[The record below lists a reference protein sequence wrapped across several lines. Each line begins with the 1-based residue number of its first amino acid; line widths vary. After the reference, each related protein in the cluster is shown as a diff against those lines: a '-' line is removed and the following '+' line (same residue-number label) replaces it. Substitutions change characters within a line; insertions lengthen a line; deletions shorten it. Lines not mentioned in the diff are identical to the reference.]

1 MSSEL
6 KAWRVVLVPIE
17 LLRPHEETEREKVL
31 ELVSLLKSSGEIRS
45 TVLVDVKTLIV
56 LDGHHRVEAL
66 RLLGCS
72 LVPALLVDYD
82 SDCVKISSW
91 REGVAVTKND
101 VRRAG
106 LEGCLMPPKTSKHSL
121 CFQPPSL
128 SVSLETLKDPKRS
141 YEVLLDLGSHLNL
154 S

>member
-45 TVLVDVKTLIV
+45 TVLIDVKTLIV

-82 SDCVKISSW
+82 SD
-91 REGVAVTKND
+91 
-101 VRRAG
+101 
-106 LEGCLMPPKTSKHSL
+106 
-121 CFQPPSL
+121 
-128 SVSLETLKDPKRS
+128 
-141 YEVLLDLGSHLNL
+141 
-154 S
+154 